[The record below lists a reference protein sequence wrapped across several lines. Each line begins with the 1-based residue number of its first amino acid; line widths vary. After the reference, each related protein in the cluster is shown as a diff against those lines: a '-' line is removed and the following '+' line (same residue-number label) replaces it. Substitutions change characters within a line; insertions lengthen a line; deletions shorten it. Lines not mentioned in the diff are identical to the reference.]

1 MEQPENNDEVIKGDI
16 NLKYVNMG
24 KTVTRRHAELVKTND
39 GKNDSNTTAKKG
51 GSKTKKTTVEQP
63 AMVRWELK
71 IIWFNSLMVLL

>member
-1 MEQPENNDEVIKGDI
+1 MEQPKNNDEVIKGDI
-16 NLKYVNMG
+16 NLKHLNMG

-51 GSKTKKTTVEQP
+51 GSKTKKLTVEQP

-71 IIWFNSLMVLL
+71 II